1 MPRANSLSTVPLSD
15 PRFDELG
22 APVEVRRHPKARRL
36 TLRVS
41 RTRRA
46 IVVTLPA
53 QCDVGEAG
61 SFVHRH
67 IDWVRER
74 LGSIPEPVPFRDGA
88 FMPLR
93 GEPHRIVFSAT
104 RLEAP
109 VICLDRLDGAKFGVL
124 NVGGN
129 RAHAPRRLREWLFEA
144 ARTDI
149 DERILLH
156 AKRLCVKPR
165 RLTIR
170 DQTSRWGSC
179 SSNGSLSFSW
189 RLIMAPPFVLD
200 YVAAHEVAH
209 LREMNHGPNFWRLVK
224 ETMPRMDEAKSW
236 LQIYGMDLHRYG
248 VEDNVREA
256 SI

>member
-1 MPRANSLSTVPLSD
+1 MPRATKKKTAVPLSD

-22 APVEVRRHPKARRL
+22 ALVEVRRHPKARRL

-46 IVVTLPA
+46 VVVTLPN
-53 QCDVGEAG
+53 QCDLGEAG

-74 LGSIPEPVPFRDGA
+74 LGQIEAPVPFLDGE

-93 GEPHRIVFSAT
+93 DQAHRIVFLGKRSSC
-104 RLEAP
+104 P
-109 VICLDRLDGAKFGVL
+109 VDIKLANSSRKYPEIH
-124 NVGGN
+124 VGGSVDF
-129 RAHAPRRLREWLFEA
+129 APRRLRDWLFDQA
-144 ARTDI
+144 KADL
-149 DERILLH
+149 DERVMYH
-156 AKRLCVKPR
+156 AKKLGLQPKK
-165 RLTIR
+165 LTIR

-189 RLIMAPPFVLD
+189 RLVMAPPFVLD

-209 LREMNHGPNFWRLVK
+209 LKEMNHGPQFWALVEK
-224 ETMPRMDEAKSW
+224 TMPRMEEAKSW
-236 LQIYGMDLHRYG
+236 LQVYGMNLHRYG
-248 VEDNVREA
+248 VDDA
-256 SI
+256 KPMAD